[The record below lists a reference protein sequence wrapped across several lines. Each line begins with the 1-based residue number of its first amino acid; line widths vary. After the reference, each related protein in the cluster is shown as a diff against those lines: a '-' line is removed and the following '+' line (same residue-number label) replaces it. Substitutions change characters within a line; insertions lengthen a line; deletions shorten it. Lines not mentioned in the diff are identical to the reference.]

1 MTGSKQGL
9 QHMAALLFCCGY
21 FIKNSEQAFDMLPF
35 H

>member
-21 FIKNSEQAFDMLPF
+21 FIKNSGPAFDMLLF
-35 H
+35 D